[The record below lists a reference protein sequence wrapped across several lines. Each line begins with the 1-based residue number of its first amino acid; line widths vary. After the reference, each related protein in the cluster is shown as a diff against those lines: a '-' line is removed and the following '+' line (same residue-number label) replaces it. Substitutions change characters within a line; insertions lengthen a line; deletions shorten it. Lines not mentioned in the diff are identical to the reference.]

1 MEIGPISEWVAAIAE
16 ILAVVV
22 ALFLPYYTAYKAK
35 KHQQRNLRLVLQKLV
50 QAAVADE
57 PDSVKTLDIFLKISF
72 LGNSDPAND
81 NLLLVGNQVLA
92 LLKDSAISDSVKQDR
107 INDLLGQV
115 QLILADEQ

>member
-1 MEIGPISEWVAAIAE
+1 MMEIGPISEWVAAIAE

-92 LLKDSAISDSVKQDR
+92 LLKDSAISDPVKQDR

-115 QLILADEQ
+115 QPSLEN

>member
-22 ALFLPYYTAYKAK
+22 ALFLPYYTAYKTK

-115 QLILADEQ
+115 QLSLEN

>member
-35 KHQQRNLRLVLQKLV
+35 KHQQRNLRVVLQKLV
-50 QAAVADE
+50 QAALADE

-72 LGNSDPAND
+72 LGNTDPAND
-81 NLLLVGNQVLA
+81 NLLLVGNQALA
-92 LLKDSAISDSVKQDR
+92 ILKDPAVAGPDKRDR
-107 INDLLGQV
+107 ITDLFSQV
-115 QLILADEQ
+115 HLTLTD

>member
-115 QLILADEQ
+115 QLTLADEQ